1 MAEASQ
7 SHQYMTLD
15 EWNRSPAN
23 CPQPS
28 QSVTE
33 YTSIYSSPCCWEIP
47 TELVTLEKVVGEGAF
62 GQVAKATVIG
72 LQGKPTKTLVAVK
85 MLKGIKYFKYLDVLQ
100 WNSEG
105 NTPLEKLNLRQV
117 ASKDSAFFSI
127 LKVARQAQSPPTTP
141 LKWGE

>member
-7 SHQYMTLD
+7 SHQYMALD
-15 EWNRSPAN
+15 EKNRSAAN

-33 YTSIYSSPCCWEIP
+33 YTSTYSSLRCWEIP
-47 TELVTLEKVVGEGAF
+47 TEHVTLEKVVGKGAF

-85 MLKGIKYFKYLDVLQ
+85 MLKGIKYFK
-100 WNSEG
+100 
-105 NTPLEKLNLRQV
+105 
-117 ASKDSAFFSI
+117 
-127 LKVARQAQSPPTTP
+127 
-141 LKWGE
+141 